1 MIMMILFD
9 FKLNDIYLVGSL
21 IILLITGIL
30 YTIIRLVIKKITK
43 KSIKWI

>member
-1 MIMMILFD
+1 MMILFD

-43 KSIKWI
+43 NQ

>member
-1 MIMMILFD
+1 MMILFD